1 MATNVFDSAL
11 PTITTLEVYAESATI
26 QVTSLKHTPG
36 AGFAS
41 SAWHFGATAT
51 TTRKPL
57 ALELRYEPKDAVVT
71 GVTCEA
77 RYADATFPRVR

>member
-26 QVTSLKHTPG
+26 QVTLLKHTPG

-57 ALELRYEPKDAVVT
+57 ALDLRYEPKDAVVT